1 MAIYKGKNPLSKAMK
16 EDARGVVKQFVGI
29 MKLIGNIAVNEA
41 KTNFKR
47 QGFMDRSVKPWK
59 PRKKRDTGR
68 AILVGPADE
77 GGGRLR
83 RSIKRITVSNK
94 RVTIGSKGK
103 AAVYAG
109 VHNYGLRAG
118 GRKTMA
124 GPGLFA
130 RSGGFTMPKRQF
142 LGPSNATDKR
152 IVNLI
157 KKKIKKGFK

>member
-1 MAIYKGKNPLSKAMK
+1 MK

-29 MKLIGNIAVNEA
+29 MKAIGNIAVNEA

-59 PRKKRDTGR
+59 PRKRKDKNPKIR
-68 AILVGPADE
+68 AILVGPADK

-83 RSIKRITVSNK
+83 RSIRRISVSNK

>member
-1 MAIYKGKNPLSKAMK
+1 MAIYKGKNPLSKAIK

-29 MKLIGNIAVNEA
+29 MKAIGNIAVNEA

-47 QGFMDRSVKPWK
+47 QGFMDRSVKPWE

-83 RSIKRITVSNK
+83 RSIKRISVSNK

-109 VHNYGLRAG
+109 VHNYGLKS
-118 GRKTMA
+118 GRKSA
-124 GPGLFA
+124 PFI
-130 RSGGFTMPKRQF
+130 MPKRQF
-142 LGPSNATDKR
+142 LGPSHTTNKR

>member
-1 MAIYKGKNPLSKAMK
+1 MATYRGENPLSRAIKD
-16 EDARGVVKQFVGI
+16 DARGVVKQFVGI
-29 MKLIGNIAVNEA
+29 MKQIGNIAINEA

-47 QGFMDRSVKPWK
+47 QGFMDRSVKRWK

-68 AILVGPADE
+68 AILVGPADK

-83 RSIKRITVSNK
+83 RSIKRISVSNK

-109 VHNYGLRAG
+109 VHNYGLKS
-118 GRKTMA
+118 GRKTA
-124 GPGLFA
+124 PFI
-130 RSGGFTMPKRQF
+130 MPKRQF
-142 LGPSNATDKR
+142 LGPSHTTNKR

>member
-1 MAIYKGKNPLSKAMK
+1 MATYRGENPLSKAIK
-16 EDARGVVKQFVGI
+16 DDARGVVKQFVGI
-29 MKLIGNIAVNEA
+29 MKAIGNIAVNEA

-59 PRKKRDTGR
+59 PRKKKDEGR

-83 RSIKRITVSNK
+83 RSIRRISVSNK
-94 RVTIGSKGK
+94 KVTIGSKGK

-109 VHNYGLRAG
+109 VHNYGLKS
-118 GRKTMA
+118 GRKSA
-124 GPGLFA
+124 PFI
-130 RSGGFTMPKRQF
+130 MPKRQF
-142 LGPSNATDKR
+142 LGPSHTTNKR

>member
-1 MAIYKGKNPLSKAMK
+1 MATYRGENPLSKAMR

-29 MKLIGNIAVNEA
+29 MKQIGNIAINEA

-47 QGFMDRSVKPWK
+47 QGFMDRSVKRWK
-59 PRKKRDTGR
+59 PRKRKDKNPKIR

-83 RSIKRITVSNK
+83 RSIRRISVSNK
-94 RVTIGSKGK
+94 RVTIGSKGD
-103 AAVYAG
+103 AAEYAL
-109 VHNYGLRAG
+109 VHNYGLKS
-118 GRKTMA
+118 GRKTA
-124 GPGLFA
+124 PFI
-130 RSGGFTMPKRQF
+130 MPKRQF
-142 LGPSNATDKR
+142 LGPSHTTDKR

>member
-1 MAIYKGKNPLSKAMK
+1 MATYKGKNPLSQAMK

-29 MKLIGNIAVNEA
+29 MKAIGNIAVNEA

-47 QGFMDRSVKPWK
+47 QGFMDRSVKPWDA
-59 PRKKRDTGR
+59 RKRKDKNPKIR
-68 AILVGPADE
+68 AILVKSGA
-77 GGGRLR
+77 LR
-83 RSIKRITVSNK
+83 RSIRRLSVSNK

-109 VHNYGLRAG
+109 VHNYGLKS
-118 GRKTMA
+118 GRKSA
-124 GPGLFA
+124 PFI
-130 RSGGFTMPKRQF
+130 MPKRQF
-142 LGPSNATDKR
+142 LGPSHATDKR

>member
-1 MAIYKGKNPLSKAMK
+1 MTTYRGENPLSRAIKD
-16 EDARGVVKQFVGI
+16 DARGVVKQFVGI
-29 MKLIGNIAVNEA
+29 MKQIGNIAINEA

-47 QGFMDRSVKPWK
+47 QGFMDRSVKRWK
-59 PRKKRDTGR
+59 PRKKRDAGR

-83 RSIKRITVSNK
+83 RSIRRISVSNK

-109 VHNYGLRAG
+109 VHNYGLKA
-118 GRKTMA
+118 GRKSA
-124 GPGLFA
+124 PFI
-130 RSGGFTMPKRQF
+130 MPKRQF
-142 LGPSNATDKR
+142 LGPSHTTDKR

>member
-1 MAIYKGKNPLSKAMK
+1 MATYRGENPLSKAMK

-29 MKLIGNIAVNEA
+29 MKLIGNVAINEA

-47 QGFMDRSVKPWK
+47 QGFMDRSIKRWE
-59 PRKKRDTGR
+59 PRKKPDPGR
-68 AILVGPADE
+68 AILVK
-77 GGGRLR
+77 GGALR
-83 RSIKRITVSNK
+83 RSIRRMSVSNK

-109 VHNYGLRAG
+109 VHNYGLKS
-118 GRKTMA
+118 GRGK
-124 GPGLFA
+124 
-130 RSGGFTMPKRQF
+130 GFKMEQRQF
-142 LGPSNATDKR
+142 LGPSHTTDKR